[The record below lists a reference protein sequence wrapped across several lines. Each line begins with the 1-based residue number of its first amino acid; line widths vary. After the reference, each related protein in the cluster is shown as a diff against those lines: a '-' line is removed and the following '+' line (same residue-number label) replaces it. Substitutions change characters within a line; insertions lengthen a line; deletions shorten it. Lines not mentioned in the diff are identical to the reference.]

1 MGREV
6 VHDDPD
12 LFGFGEMDVAELAH
26 ALGEVGGGTSLGDL
40 DLAPG
45 AIDVEEDEELT
56 VPLRLYSKSNRS
68 SRPGSAGIGA
78 RTSPISWVG
87 LSSKQITGRVGS
99 GGSP

>member
-45 AIDVEEDEELT
+45 AIDVEEDEE
-56 VPLRLYSKSNRS
+56 
-68 SRPGSAGIGA
+68 IDGA
-78 RTSPISWVG
+78 VA
-87 LSSKQITGRVGS
+87 LVLEVEAL
-99 GGSP
+99 